1 MRTDICV
8 WGFLVSDLSNS
19 ALTNKLMVRV
29 TTFFEAQLR
38 LPASERLMSSQRRKP
53 STGINGWARAMSQQD
68 VSDEQMISWYGKV
81 LDSVRLRY
89 RKLQR
94 FVR

>member
-1 MRTDICV
+1 
-8 WGFLVSDLSNS
+8 
-19 ALTNKLMVRV
+19 MVRV
-29 TTFFEAQLR
+29 TNYFDAQLR
-38 LPASERLMSSQRRKP
+38 LPASERPTSSQRRKP
-53 STGINGWARAMSQQD
+53 GTSVNGSAVSQQD
-68 VSDEQMISWYGKV
+68 TDDEQITSWYGKV

>member
-1 MRTDICV
+1 MVCNLIV
-8 WGFLVSDLSNS
+8 VVYSASKLSNS
-19 ALTNKLMVRV
+19 ALTNRLIIRV
-29 TTFFEAQLR
+29 TNLFDAQLR
-38 LPASERLMSSQRRKP
+38 LPASERPTSNQRRKP
-53 STGINGWARAMSQQD
+53 GTSLNGSTRAVSQQD
-68 VSDEQMISWYGKV
+68 ASDEQMTSWYGKV

>member
-1 MRTDICV
+1 
-8 WGFLVSDLSNS
+8 
-19 ALTNKLMVRV
+19 MVRV
-29 TTFFEAQLR
+29 TNFFDAQLR
-38 LPASERLMSSQRRKP
+38 LPASERPTSSQRRKP
-53 STGINGWARAMSQQD
+53 GAVNGTVSQQD
-68 VSDEQMISWYGKV
+68 TSDEQMTTWYAKV

>member
-1 MRTDICV
+1 
-8 WGFLVSDLSNS
+8 
-19 ALTNKLMVRV
+19 MVRV
-29 TTFFEAQLR
+29 TNQFDAQLR
-38 LPASERLMSSQRRKP
+38 LPASERPTWSQRRKP
-53 STGINGWARAMSQQD
+53 GMSVNGSTRLVSEQD
-68 VSDEQMISWYGKV
+68 ASDEQMTNWYRKV

>member
-1 MRTDICV
+1 
-8 WGFLVSDLSNS
+8 
-19 ALTNKLMVRV
+19 MVRV
-29 TTFFEAQLR
+29 TNLFDAQLR
-38 LPASERLMSSQRRKP
+38 LPASERPTSSHRRKP
-53 STGINGWARAMSQQD
+53 GSGVNGSTRAVSEQD
-68 VSDEQMISWYGKV
+68 SSDEQITSWYAKV

>member
-1 MRTDICV
+1 MVCELIIR
-8 WGFLVSDLSNS
+8 GFSASELSSS
-19 ALTNKLMVRV
+19 ALTNRLMVRV
-29 TTFFEAQLR
+29 TNLFDAQLR
-38 LPASERLMSSQRRKP
+38 LPASERPTSNQRRKP
-53 STGINGWARAMSQQD
+53 GTGVNGSIRAVSQQD
-68 VSDEQMISWYGKV
+68 ESDEQMTSWYGKL

>member
-1 MRTDICV
+1 
-8 WGFLVSDLSNS
+8 
-19 ALTNKLMVRV
+19 MVRV
-29 TTFFEAQLR
+29 TNYFDAQLR
-38 LPASERLMSSQRRKP
+38 LPASERPASSQRRKP
-53 STGINGWARAMSQQD
+53 STSVNGSTRPVSQQD
-68 VSDEQMISWYGKV
+68 VGDEQMTSWYGKV

>member
-1 MRTDICV
+1 
-8 WGFLVSDLSNS
+8 
-19 ALTNKLMVRV
+19 MVRV
-29 TTFFEAQLR
+29 TNLFDAQLR
-38 LPASERLMSSQRRKP
+38 LPASEWPMSSHRRKP
-53 STGINGWARAMSQQD
+53 GSGINGSTRPVSQQD
-68 VSDEQMISWYGKV
+68 CDEQMSSWYGKV

>member
-1 MRTDICV
+1 MVCELII
-8 WGFLVSDLSNS
+8 GIFFASELLNS
-19 ALTNKLMVRV
+19 ALTNRLMVRV
-29 TTFFEAQLR
+29 TNFFDAQLR
-38 LPASERLMSSQRRKP
+38 LPASERPTSSHRRKP
-53 STGINGWARAMSQQD
+53 GTGINGSTNAASQQD
-68 VSDEQMISWYGKV
+68 ANDEQMTSWYGKV